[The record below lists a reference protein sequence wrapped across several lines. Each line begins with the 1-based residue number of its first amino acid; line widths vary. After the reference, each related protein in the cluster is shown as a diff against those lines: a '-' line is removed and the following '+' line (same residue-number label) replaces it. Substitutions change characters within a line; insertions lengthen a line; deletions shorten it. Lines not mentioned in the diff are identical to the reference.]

1 MLPIEALRRID
12 LPPTVQPTAGQLCSP
27 VQTVSPATTNAA
39 VREIFD
45 LHRDLLSLPVVDGS
59 TPIGLIKRHKFL
71 TEMTKPFRKE
81 LYEKKSCTHFTDT
94 EALVVDAET
103 PIDETAQR
111 VIASTNNALAD
122 GFVVVRGGAYFGV
135 AFGLDLMKV
144 VADLQ
149 AEKHRQ
155 IMLSIDY
162 ASVIQR
168 AMLAPSSSA
177 IAGTLPDA
185 KLLWHP
191 RDTVGG
197 DFFQFQAFD
206 DGWLLAIG
214 DCTGHGVPGAFM
226 TLISSSWLAQSVE
239 RFGPRDPARLLAE
252 LNRNIKQSL
261 GQISSAGSESDDGLD
276 GALLWYDSAKRE
288 LTYATARTP
297 LFLLR
302 SDAAERVE
310 TLAGGRIG
318 VGYRDTPF
326 DYTWKN
332 ATTPIAAGTLL
343 CITTDGF
350 TDQIGGPRRISFGK
364 ERLRR
369 LMLENRDTPMATF
382 GEALNAA
389 LLVYQGANRRR
400 DDVTLFCARLA

>member
-1 MLPIEALRRID
+1 MLPTEALRRIE
-12 LPPTVQPTAGQLCSP
+12 LPPTAHPTAGQLCSP

-45 LHRDLLSLPVVDGS
+45 QHRDLLSLPVVDGN

-94 EALVVDAET
+94 EALVVEAET

-122 GFVVVRGGAYFGV
+122 GFVVVRGGSYFGV

-168 AMLAPSSSA
+168 AMLAPSAHSLA
-177 IAGTLPDA
+177 NTLSDA

-191 RDTVGG
+191 RDTIGG
-197 DFFQFQAFD
+197 DFYQFQTFA
-206 DGWLLAIG
+206 DGWFLAIG
-214 DCTGHGVPGAFM
+214 DDCTGHGVPGAFM
-226 TLISSSWLAQSVE
+226 TLISASWLAQSVE
-239 RFGPRDPARLLAE
+239 RFGPRDPARVLAE

-261 GQISSAGSESDDGLD
+261 GQISGAGSESDDGLD
-276 GALLWYDSAKRE
+276 AALLWYDTAKRE

-297 LFLLR
+297 LFVLHANG
-302 SDAAERVE
+302 DKVE
-310 TLAGGRIG
+310 TLAGERTG
-318 VGYRDTPF
+318 VGYRDTPL
-326 DYTWKN
+326 DYAWKN
-332 ATTPIAAGTLL
+332 STIQIPDNTVL

-369 LMLENRDTPMATF
+369 LMIENRDAPMESF
-382 GEALNAA
+382 GHALNAA
-389 LLVYQGANRRR
+389 LLGYQGNHRRR
-400 DDVTLFCARLA
+400 DDVTLFCTRFT